1 MKSKEVFKDLKE
13 SPFNS
18 TKVNVNSNLT
28 EADDEPSI
36 FGVDD
41 PDDKEFLS
49 HKRRNTEV
57 YRKMKNWD

>member
-13 SPFNS
+13 SPLNS
-18 TKVNVNSNLT
+18 NTVIVNSSLT

-41 PDDKEFLS
+41 PDDKEFQS
-49 HKRRNTEV
+49 HKRRNTEI